1 MDSNVRK
8 ESINISFGKT
18 ELPNILDTPQV
29 SSFKHEN
36 QFGESFRVF
45 N

>member
-8 ESINISFGKT
+8 ESINIKFGKAET
-18 ELPNILDTPQV
+18 ANILDTPQV

-36 QFGESFRVF
+36 QFEESFRVI
-45 N
+45 